1 MPKKEIKQKKITGT
15 DLQDME
21 ALSPGGDLQAY
32 INSVHLKKHVL
43 LNVRDLLRFFYR
55 IGRVEILGLLKWEY
69 RSDYFVLVAVGL

>member
-32 INSVHLKKHVL
+32 INSVHS
-43 LNVRDLLRFFYR
+43 
-55 IGRVEILGLLKWEY
+55 IGILTPEEEKNLLKIFTTEMILML
-69 RSDYFVLVAVGL
+69 RES

>member
-32 INSVHLKKHVL
+32 INSVHSIGILTPEEEKKLAEDLYYSCL
-43 LNVRDLLRFFYR
+43 LYTSPSPRDRQKSR
-55 IGRVEILGLLKWEY
+55 MP
-69 RSDYFVLVAVGL
+69 SSA